1 MEEAIFLT
9 RYGSRVYVVHRR
21 DALRASKMMQSRAMA
36 DPKIEMVWNS
46 EVVESYGDEVL
57 EGLKLRNVVTGEVSE
72 LEVSGLF
79 FAVGHNP
86 ATEFLGGQLELDS
99 DGYVVTRPGSTETR
113 VRGVFVAGDVQDK
126 KYRQAITAAGSGE
139 IYSSF
144 VCSVIASLVVLA
156 LTCYEV

>member
-57 EGLKLRNVVTGEVSE
+57 EGLKLRNVVSGEVSE

-99 DGYVVTRPGSTETR
+99 DGYVVTRPGSTETS
-113 VRGVFVAGDVQDK
+113 VRGVFAAGDVQDK